1 VGERNR
7 GRKRYERCE
16 RGKKKK
22 TNKQT
27 NKQTKKTC
35 GGEGEER
42 EKKKVIFVKKSKSKN
57 IILMI

>member
-16 RGKKKK
+16 REKKKK
-22 TNKQT
+22 KQT
-27 NKQTKKTC
+27 NKEDVWW
-35 GGEGEER
+35 GGGRER
-42 EKKKVIFVKKSKSKN
+42 EKKVIFVKKVKVKN